1 MVVEYVAAPAPDIE
15 ELIQAAPSSSARGAA
30 AADGAADAAMEDDDG
45 GYGGLGLGATAGLGS
60 TAGLG
65 AGGGALGLGFR
76 KADEPP
82 PVDPEVSWGSVC
94 VCVGGGGEEGAF
106 VCADRGFHSPSASA
120 TMCAEGAEGLDE
132 QGVRQSNCLRS
143 ISWWEGGRSGCKC
156 GGQGREGR

>member
-82 PVDPEVSWGSVC
+82 PVDPEVSWGEC
-94 VCVGGGGEEGAF
+94 VCVWGGGRRERLCVQTEGF
-106 VCADRGFHSPSASA
+106 IHPVHQQPVVQRVLRGWMS
-120 TMCAEGAEGLDE
+120 
-132 QGVRQSNCLRS
+132 
-143 ISWWEGGRSGCKC
+143 
-156 GGQGREGR
+156 RE